1 MALIRSDHGRSTALV
16 HGYDEDTQSV
26 ILIRAVL
33 LVSWRS
39 RYPLLLLAAVRN
51 LTNNINKGVP

>member
-1 MALIRSDHGRSTALV
+1 MALIGSDHGRSTALV

-33 LVSWRS
+33 LEIQVPS
-39 RYPLLLLAAVRN
+39 AAARCC
-51 LTNNINKGVP
+51 TESYKGVP

>member
-1 MALIRSDHGRSTALV
+1 MALIGSDHGRSTALV

-51 LTNNINKGVP
+51 LTSVP